1 MGHDKIIR
9 MKVEAVE
16 RQPLQW
22 NKLEMLGRIQRQRK
36 RQVLLKYAA
45 TVAVLACAVILS
57 LEPNRQIVSVVSRTP
72 AATEAPKLQV
82 LPVQPEEDVRRVQ
95 TAIQQKHKTPIP
107 YRQPS
112 DTAVELISGT
122 VVADQTMDTTT
133 VQALALEEEQPIY
146 PVIGVAKP
154 LNPPGVIVVRIKPHG
169 EDSFSPS
176 VTSASSSTLPIGFSG
191 SLNKKLN

>member
-1 MGHDKIIR
+1 MEHDKIIR

-22 NKLEMLGRIQRQRK
+22 NKLEMLARIQRKRK

-45 TVAVLACAVILS
+45 TLAILACAWFLS
-57 LEPNRQIVSVVSRTP
+57 MEPSQPITSVVIQTP
-72 AATEAPKLQV
+72 AAPEAQKLQA
-82 LPVQPEEDVRRVQ
+82 LPMQPEANVHRVQ
-95 TAIQQKHKTPIP
+95 TAVRQKHQTPIQ
-107 YRQPS
+107 YQQPS
-112 DTAVELISGT
+112 DTAVDLISGT
-122 VVADQTMDTTT
+122 MVADQELDTMT
-133 VQALALEEEQPIY
+133 VHGLALQEEQPIY

-154 LNPPGVIVVRIKPHG
+154 LNPPGVIVVRIRPHG
-169 EDSFSPS
+169 EDSFSPP